1 MVNAYITSVLTAAE
15 RDSVVAERFLKVQYL
30 LAPPTTLMRPGTM
43 ARVLA
48 GNLRR
53 RR

>member
-1 MVNAYITSVLTAAE
+1 MINAYIDRVLAAAE
-15 RDSVVAERFLKVQYL
+15 RDIVLTEQFLKVQYL
-30 LAPPTTLMRPGTM
+30 LVPPTTLMRPGTM

-48 GNLRR
+48 ENLRR